1 MATQLRVIHYLN
13 QFFGGIG
20 GEDKADARPTVKIGP
35 VGPGVLLQKC
45 LGDSAEVVATVI
57 CGDSYINEHTD
68 DALAEVLKLIA
79 AQRPD
84 VVVAGPAFAA
94 GRYGVACGAVCRA
107 VKEQLK
113 LPAATAMFPEN
124 PGVDL
129 YRRHTY
135 ILPAGNTAMD
145 MAGVMARLA
154 PFALKLGRG
163 EPVGPADV
171 EGYLPTG
178 MRRNEFDAKSG
189 AERMVEMLLDRLH
202 QRPFTSEVQLPQYD
216 QVNPAAA
223 LSGLENATIALVT
236 TSGVV
241 PQGNPDRIESWRAT
255 KWLKYPIGHLQEMSA
270 AEWTCVHG
278 GYDNGYIRLDPQR
291 AVPLD
296 IMRELE
302 QQGKVGRVLPYLYT
316 TVGNVQPV
324 ERARRFGREMAN
336 ALKQDGV
343 HAVLFTAT

>member
-1 MATQLRVIHYLN
+1 MATKLRVVHYLN

-20 GEDKADARPTVKIGP
+20 GEDKADARPAVKAGP

-45 LGDSAEVVATVI
+45 LGDGAEVVATVI
-57 CGDSYINEHTD
+57 CGDSYLSEHID
-68 DALAEVLKLIA
+68 EALAEVSKLIA

-94 GRYGVACGAVCRA
+94 GRYGVACGAVCKSVR
-107 VKEQLK
+107 EQLK
-113 LPAATAMFPEN
+113 LPAVTAMFPEN

-129 YRRHTY
+129 YRRHAY
-135 ILPAGNTAMD
+135 ILPAGNTAID

-163 EPVGPADV
+163 EAVGPADL

-178 MRRNEFDAKSG
+178 MRRNEFGARSG

-202 QRPFTSEVQLPQYD
+202 QRPFMSEVQLPHYD

-223 LSGLENATIALVT
+223 LSGFENATIALVT

-302 QQGKVGRVLPYLYT
+302 REGKVGRVLPYLYT
-316 TVGNVQPV
+316 TVGNVQPI
-324 ERARRFGREMAN
+324 ERARRFGREMAS

-343 HAVLFTAT
+343 TAVLFTAT

>member
-20 GEDKADARPTVKIGP
+20 GEDKADTRPLVKTGP
-35 VGPGVLLQKC
+35 VGPGALLQKC

-57 CGDSYINEHTD
+57 CGDSYFNEHVD
-68 DALAEVLKLIA
+68 DASAEVLKLIA
-79 AQRPD
+79 AHQPD
-84 VVVAGPAFAA
+84 LVVAGPAFAA
-94 GRYGVACGAVCRA
+94 GRYGVACGAVCSA
-107 VKEQLK
+107 VKERLN
-113 LPAATAMFPEN
+113 LPAVTAMYPEN

-129 YRRHTY
+129 YRRCAY

-154 PFALKLGRG
+154 AFALKLGRG
-163 EPVGPADV
+163 EPAGPADV

-178 MRRNEFDAKSG
+178 MRRNEFDTRSG

-241 PQGNPDRIESWRAT
+241 PQGNPDRLESWRAA
-255 KWLKYPIGHLQEMSA
+255 KWIRYAIGHLQEMSA

-278 GYDNGYIRLDPQR
+278 GYDNGYIRQDPQR

-296 IMRELE
+296 ILRELE
-302 QQGKVGRVLPYLYT
+302 QQGQVGRVLPYLYT

-324 ERARRFGREMAN
+324 ERARRFGREMAL

-343 HAVLFTAT
+343 DAVLLTAT

>member
-1 MATQLRVIHYLN
+1 VATKLRVVHYLN

-20 GEDKADARPTVKIGP
+20 GEDKADARPAVKAGP

-45 LGDSAEVVATVI
+45 LGDGAEVVATVI
-57 CGDSYINEHTD
+57 CGDSYLSEHID
-68 DALAEVLKLIA
+68 EALAEVSKLIA

-94 GRYGVACGAVCRA
+94 GRYGVACGAVCKSVR
-107 VKEQLK
+107 EQLK
-113 LPAATAMFPEN
+113 LPAVTAMFPEN

-129 YRRHTY
+129 YRRHAY
-135 ILPAGNTAMD
+135 ILPAGNTAID

-163 EPVGPADV
+163 EAVGPADL

-178 MRRNEFDAKSG
+178 MRRNEFGARSG

-202 QRPFTSEVQLPQYD
+202 QRPFMSEVQLPHYD

-302 QQGKVGRVLPYLYT
+302 REGKVGRVLPYLYT
-316 TVGNVQPV
+316 TVGNVQPI
-324 ERARRFGREMAN
+324 ERARRFGREMAS

-343 HAVLFTAT
+343 TAVLFTAT

>member
-1 MATQLRVIHYLN
+1 VATKLRVIHYLN

-20 GEDKADARPTVKIGP
+20 GEDKADARPIVKAGP

-68 DALAEVLKLIA
+68 DVLAEVMKLIA
-79 AQRPD
+79 AQQPD
-84 VVVAGPAFAA
+84 LVVAGPAFAA
-94 GRYGVACGAVCRA
+94 GRYGVACGAVCSA
-107 VKEQLK
+107 VKERLN
-113 LPAATAMFPEN
+113 LPAVTAMYPEN

-129 YRRHTY
+129 YRRRVY

-145 MAGVMARLA
+145 MGPVMARLA
-154 PFALKLGRG
+154 AFALKLGHG
-163 EPVGPADV
+163 EPAGPADV
-171 EGYLPTG
+171 DGYIPTG
-178 MRRNEFDAKSG
+178 MRRNEFDAASG
-189 AERMVEMLLDRLH
+189 AERMVEMLLSRLS

-216 QVNPAAA
+216 KVNPASA
-223 LSGLENATIALVT
+223 LSGLEKATIAIVT

-255 KWLKYPIGHLQEMSA
+255 KWMRYPIGHLQEMSP

-278 GYDNGYIRLDPQR
+278 GYDNGYVREDPHR
-291 AVPLD
+291 TVPLD
-296 IMRELE
+296 ILRELE
-302 QQGKVGRVLPYLYT
+302 QQGKVGCVLPYLYT

-324 ERARRFGREMAN
+324 EGGRRFGREMAL

-343 HAVLFTAT
+343 QAVLLTAT

>member
-1 MATQLRVIHYLN
+1 MATKLRVVHYLN

-20 GEDKADARPTVKIGP
+20 GEDKADARPAVKAGP

-45 LGDSAEVVATVI
+45 LGDGAEVVATVI
-57 CGDSYINEHTD
+57 CGDSYLSEHID
-68 DALAEVLKLIA
+68 EALAEVSKLIA

-94 GRYGVACGAVCRA
+94 GRYGVACGAVCKSVR
-107 VKEQLK
+107 EQLK
-113 LPAATAMFPEN
+113 LPAVTAMFPEN

-129 YRRHTY
+129 YRRHAY
-135 ILPAGNTAMD
+135 ILPAGNTAID

-163 EPVGPADV
+163 EAVGPADL

-178 MRRNEFDAKSG
+178 MRRNEFGARSG

-202 QRPFTSEVQLPQYD
+202 QRPFMSEVQLPHYD

-302 QQGKVGRVLPYLYT
+302 REGKVGRVLPYLYT
-316 TVGNVQPV
+316 TVGNVQPI
-324 ERARRFGREMAN
+324 ERARRFGREMAS

-343 HAVLFTAT
+343 TAVLFTAT

>member
-1 MATQLRVIHYLN
+1 MTTKLRAIHYVN

-20 GEDKADARPTVKIGP
+20 AEDKADLRPMVKTGP

-57 CGDSYINEHTD
+57 CGDSYFSEHSD

-79 AQRPD
+79 AQQPD
-84 VVVAGPAFAA
+84 LVVAGPAFAA
-94 GRYGVACGAVCRA
+94 GRYGVACGAVCSA
-107 VKEQLK
+107 VKEQLN
-113 LPAATAMFPEN
+113 LPAVTAMFPEN

-129 YRRHTY
+129 YRRHAY

-145 MAGVMARLA
+145 MGGVMPRLTA
-154 PFALKLGRG
+154 FALKLGRG
-163 EPVGPADV
+163 EPIGPADV
-171 EGYLPTG
+171 DGYIPTG

-189 AERMVEMLLDRLH
+189 AERMVDMLMSRLH

-255 KWLKYPIGHLQEMSA
+255 KWMRYPIGHLQEMSP

-278 GYDNGYIRLDPQR
+278 GYDNGYVRQDPQR

-296 IMRELE
+296 ILRELE
-302 QQGKVGRVLPYLYT
+302 QQGKVGRVLPNLYT

-324 ERARRFGREMAN
+324 ERARRFGREMAL
-336 ALKQDGV
+336 ALKQEGV
-343 HAVLFTAT
+343 HAALFTAT